1 MIGHLVPQYTI
12 CIVPVLS
19 RYRDLHKS
27 KKDGEIFCLKLGLD
41 VRGLSSHN
49 DLHKN
54 KGHKSVLV
62 RENMSK
68 SPPSVMVA
76 FGKTVIFHHHEQ
88 G

>member
-1 MIGHLVPQYTI
+1 ML
-12 CIVPVLS
+12 
-19 RYRDLHKS
+19 
-27 KKDGEIFCLKLGLD
+27 FCGLC
-41 VRGLSSHN
+41 SHR

-62 RENMSK
+62 RKKTHPSL
-68 SPPSVMVA
+68 PPSVMVA

>member
-1 MIGHLVPQYTI
+1 MLV
-12 CIVPVLS
+12 C
-19 RYRDLHKS
+19 
-27 KKDGEIFCLKLGLD
+27 
-41 VRGLSSHN
+41 GLSSHR

-68 SPPSVMVA
+68 PPPSVMVA

>member
-1 MIGHLVPQYTI
+1 ML
-12 CIVPVLS
+12 
-19 RYRDLHKS
+19 
-27 KKDGEIFCLKLGLD
+27 FCGLC
-41 VRGLSSHN
+41 SHR

-62 RENMSK
+62 RKKNAPK
-68 SPPSVMVA
+68 PPPPSVMVA

>member
-1 MIGHLVPQYTI
+1 ML
-12 CIVPVLS
+12 
-19 RYRDLHKS
+19 
-27 KKDGEIFCLKLGLD
+27 FCS
-41 VRGLSSHN
+41 LSSHR

-62 RENMSK
+62 RENAPK
-68 SPPSVMVA
+68 PPPPSVMVA

>member
-1 MIGHLVPQYTI
+1 MCG
-12 CIVPVLS
+12 LS
-19 RYRDLHKS
+19 SHRDLHKNN
-27 KKDGEIFCLKLGLD
+27 G
-41 VRGLSSHN
+41 

-68 SPPSVMVA
+68 PPPSVMVA